1 MFVPNDKY
9 SVQRWLCNSVKTQVL
24 STLNGA
30 PSRQFQI
37 INIQKKQEKIKIKQ
51 GKCRKEAKIRH
62 TLQLLWT
69 LSDIAYMTVHDIT
82 IALVVVTAVV

>member
-9 SVQRWLCNSVKTQVL
+9 SVQRVL

-51 GKCRKEAKIRH
+51 GKCRKEAIRH

>member
-30 PSRQFQI
+30 HPGSSKLSTFRR
-37 INIQKKQEKIKIKQ
+37 NKKKIKIKQ

-69 LSDIAYMTVHDIT
+69 LSDIAYMSVHDIT

>member
-51 GKCRKEAKIRH
+51 GKCRKEAKIRQ